1 MENKLSTIKER
12 ILYIIELKG
21 DKKENF
27 FKKINMTYG
36 SFKGSAKKRPLNSD
50 AIANILSI
58 YTDINP
64 IWLLTGEG
72 DMLNL
77 KRADEEST
85 RQIHDNKNELNMIR
99 ALSAENALLKK
110 ELKELKKKNT
120 ELLSHCNLV
129 SKR

>member
-21 DKKENF
+21 DKKEFF
-27 FKKINMTYG
+27 FKKIDMTYG

-50 AIANILSI
+50 AIAKILSI

-64 IWLLTGEG
+64 LWLLTGKG
-72 DMLNL
+72 DILTTKEISDN
-77 KRADEEST
+77 T
-85 RQIHDNKNELNMIR
+85 HQIHDNKNELEMIR

-110 ELKELKKKNT
+110 EVKELNKKNT
-120 ELLSHCNLV
+120 ELLNHGNLI
-129 SKR
+129 SKP